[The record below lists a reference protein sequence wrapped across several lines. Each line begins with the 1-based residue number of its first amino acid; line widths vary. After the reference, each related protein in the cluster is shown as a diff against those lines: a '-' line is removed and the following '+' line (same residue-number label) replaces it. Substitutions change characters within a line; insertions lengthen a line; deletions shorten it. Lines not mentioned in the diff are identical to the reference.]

1 MRERERERERER
13 AKRFFKNAVLVGP
26 LSEAGTDVVV
36 AVAVVVADA
45 VVLASI
51 RSCSFTQNQLEKVR
65 HLRSDTLK
73 KVLVFLAKNTS
84 LTQMNSS
91 KLEIFNLALIF
102 FCYAHTTSDSYG
114 FNPATYFIA

>member
-1 MRERERERERER
+1 MERQSERNILKNVLSMLVSDRER

-73 KVLVFLAKNTS
+73 KSFSFFGKKYIIDSNELI
-84 LTQMNSS
+84 
-91 KLEIFNLALIF
+91 EIGNI
-102 FCYAHTTSDSYG
+102 
-114 FNPATYFIA
+114 